1 MSADSHATPQ
11 EHEAQQPQSFAE
23 LLEFAGSLTRVVV
36 GETSEPAAAL
46 DAYPESGTWAKRT
59 WRVLLALESY
69 VLSKEDGFAGHFRS
83 WCLAPPDDRA
93 AIPHGWVALRES
105 DTTTSTTKHHDARV
119 FEVPFEVAQEG
130 RVYMEAHV
138 NIVPGGWPAPR
149 LHFLDNST
157 GAKPRVYVGY
167 IGPHLPNGQTN

>member
-1 MSADSHATPQ
+1 MSADSLATPQ